1 MMMMM
6 MMMMTNEDYQWAVD
20 LCVVAGTSLVIIVT
34 LAVGI
39 WLAILA
45 IGIVCLRKY
54 VDLFRCFLITSLFFS
69 SYSFELTTRVAR
81 WGQWFSSTRPCQSCI
96 YL

>member
-1 MMMMM
+1 M
-6 MMMMTNEDYQWAVD
+6 NESD
-20 LCVVAGTSLVIIVT
+20 LLAGMSLVIIVT

-54 VDLFRCFLITSLFFS
+54 VTYTVDLLSHFIALYNKKT
-69 SYSFELTTRVAR
+69 LTVQNTASVNV
-81 WGQWFSSTRPCQSCI
+81 G
-96 YL
+96 

>member
-1 MMMMM
+1 MSPCPP
-6 MMMMTNEDYQWAVD
+6 TD
-20 LCVVAGTSLVIIVT
+20 LRPWLTPLFQPTKACPIRYDLSVIAGTSLVIIVT

-54 VDLFRCFLITSLFFS
+54 V
-69 SYSFELTTRVAR
+69 
-81 WGQWFSSTRPCQSCI
+81 
-96 YL
+96 

>member
-1 MMMMM
+1 MF
-6 MMMMTNEDYQWAVD
+6 
-20 LCVVAGTSLVIIVT
+20 VVVGLSLVIIIT

-54 VDLFRCFLITSLFFS
+54 VTYCRK
-69 SYSFELTTRVAR
+69 
-81 WGQWFSSTRPCQSCI
+81 
-96 YL
+96 

>member
-1 MMMMM
+1 MCYQIIIII
-6 MMMMTNEDYQWAVD
+6 TVINSNESAI
-20 LCVVAGTSLVIIVT
+20 AGMSLVIIVT

-54 VDLFRCFLITSLFFS
+54 VDLLFASLH
-69 SYSFELTTRVAR
+69 YIANQL
-81 WGQWFSSTRPCQSCI
+81 
-96 YL
+96 

>member
-1 MMMMM
+1 M
-6 MMMMTNEDYQWAVD
+6 
-20 LCVVAGTSLVIIVT
+20 SLVIIVT

-54 VDLFRCFLITSLFFS
+54 ADSFYCLFYNS
-69 SYSFELTTRVAR
+69 
-81 WGQWFSSTRPCQSCI
+81 
-96 YL
+96 